1 MAHEILIVDDEADI
15 RTQTAGILEDIG
27 YKTRLAANSTEAL
40 AEVAGRQPALVILD
54 VWLGNSELD
63 GIETLGVIRR
73 DHPDQHVLMISGHA
87 TFDMAVQATKMGAY
101 DFLTKP
107 FKADVLV
114 HAVERAIRD
123 RRLRLENQELRRQ
136 AASAPADIIG
146 TSQIMT
152 HLRQSIDKIGAT
164 DSRVL
169 ISGPSGSGKSLMA
182 RALHEASSRA
192 GGPLI
197 ALNCASLRQDGCD
210 AILFGREASGGRPR
224 EIGVIEKAHG
234 GTLVLDEVAD
244 LPPPAQSR
252 IVGFLHE
259 NTFHRVGSSR
269 PIGADV
275 RILTTTRRDL
285 KAEVLTGS
293 FHEEL
298 YYRLNVVPLET
309 PPLSARRNDIAA
321 LARHMMNRLA
331 ADKGRAPRPIGPDG
345 IAALEAYD
353 WPGNFWELAN
363 VIERLLLDTLL
374 LPDQVI
380 DGRRVAQAIGKGDRG
395 GVGAEPGASV
405 KNRPLRE
412 AREAFERE
420 YLLFHLAR
428 FGGNISR
435 TAAFVEMDRA
445 ALHRKLKLLGVKIS
459 AKSEGIGA

>member
-73 DHPDQHVLMISGHA
+73 DYPDQHVLMISGHA

-107 FKADVLV
+107 FKTDVLV

-123 RRLRLENQELRRQ
+123 WRLHLENQELRRQ
-136 AASAPADIIG
+136 AASASGDIVG
-146 TSQIMT
+146 SSQIMAQ
-152 HLRQSIDKIGAT
+152 LRQSIDKLGAT
-164 DSRVL
+164 DSRIL
-169 ISGPSGSGKSLMA
+169 IGGPSGAGKSLMA
-182 RALHEASSRA
+182 RALHDASSRA
-192 GGPLI
+192 TDPFI
-197 ALNCASLRQDGCD
+197 VLNCASLRPDGCD
-210 AILFGREASGGRPR
+210 AILFGREAAGGRPR

-252 IVGFLHE
+252 IVGFLHD
-259 NTFHRVGSSR
+259 NMFHRVGGSQS
-269 PIGADV
+269 IGADL
-275 RILTTTRRDL
+275 RLLATTRRDL
-285 KAEVLTGS
+285 KAEVRAGN

-298 YYRLNVVPLET
+298 YYRLNVVPLEA
-309 PPLSARRNDIAA
+309 PPLRTRRGDIAA
-321 LARHMMNRLA
+321 LARHLMNRVA
-331 ADKGRAPRPIGPDG
+331 AERGRAPRQIGQDG
-345 IAALEAYD
+345 IAALEAHD
-353 WPGNFWELAN
+353 WPGNLWELAN
-363 VIERLLLDTLL
+363 AMERLLLDTSI
-374 LPDQVI
+374 PADQAI
-380 DGRRVAQAIGKGDRG
+380 DGTLVAQAIGKGDRG
-395 GVGAEPGASV
+395 VGGAEPGSNLI
-405 KNRPLRE
+405 NRSLRE

-445 ALHRKLKLLGVKIS
+445 ALHRKLKQLGVKVS
-459 AKSEGIGA
+459 TKSEGINA